1 MNKIK
6 LFYRIS
12 VQPLREV
19 VPAKKKAIKK
29 KKKLYEKGV
38 NPLLMGMHYLPL
50 PALLVHVRPKVPEH
64 LAEEE
69 LMQWDLKRKGP

>member
-50 PALLVHVRPKVPEH
+50 PALLVHVRPRVTERLTGK
-64 LAEEE
+64 
-69 LMQWDLKRKGP
+69 QTRQ

>member
-29 KKKLYEKGV
+29 KKKALRKRGK
-38 NPLLMGMHYLPL
+38 LSFDGDALP
-50 PALLVHVRPKVPEH
+50 PPPSPPCTCTSEGNRTPYWKANKAV
-64 LAEEE
+64 
-69 LMQWDLKRKGP
+69 GS